1 VPRQSIKRGLQTLG
15 MLGWLG
21 VVMPAIA
28 NEPFARQRS
37 FCLGELRSQEPAA
50 RIQLRSGAG
59 TDQPARGYGVNGD
72 LVFLLAQR
80 PPEYDTARDR
90 QGKVWY
96 RVGFPASK
104 ATGWVRSDLVRRYCL
119 VGNPD

>member
-1 VPRQSIKRGLQTLG
+1 
-15 MLGWLG
+15 MLAPG
-21 VVMPAIA
+21 AIVA
-28 NEPFARQRS
+28 TPFAGQRS
-37 FCLGELRSQEPAA
+37 FCLGELRSQEPTA
-50 RIQLRSGAG
+50 RIQLRAEPG
-59 TDQPARGYGVNGD
+59 TDQPTRGYGVNGD

-104 ATGWVRSDLVRRYCL
+104 AIGWVRSDLVRRYCL
-119 VGNPD
+119 SDNKD